1 MEEIDIWRMAQA
13 TIERYGPEA
22 LPHAHRRAEAMFA
35 HDDTMGALFWVR
47 TRHAIEELLRTRP
60 SIGEVVH

>member
-13 TIERYGPEA
+13 TIERYGHEA
-22 LPHAHRRAEAMFA
+22 LPHAHQRIEKLYA
-35 HDDTMGALFWVR
+35 DDDPLGASFWLR

-60 SIGEVVH
+60 GIGEVVH

>member
-13 TIERYGPEA
+13 TIERYGPKA
-22 LPHAHRRAEAMFA
+22 LPHAHQRVEEMFA
-35 HDDTMGALFWVR
+35 HEDPLGATFWLR

-60 SIGEVVH
+60 GIGEVVH

>member
-22 LPHAHRRAEAMFA
+22 LPHAHQRVVELYAD
-35 HDDTMGALFWVR
+35 DDTLGASFWLR
-47 TRHAIEELLRTRP
+47 TKHAIEELLRTRP
-60 SIGEVVH
+60 CIGEVVH

>member
-22 LPHAHRRAEAMFA
+22 LPHAHQRVEEMFA
-35 HDDTMGALFWVR
+35 HDDALGATFWLR

-60 SIGEVVH
+60 GIGEVVH